1 MLLRRELGGNQSSL
15 LTCSTAISDVTTY
28 KSLATLEMFSF
39 YLFTDYCLIGKVL
52 KYDQYR

>member
-28 KSLATLEMFSF
+28 KSLATLEMFFF